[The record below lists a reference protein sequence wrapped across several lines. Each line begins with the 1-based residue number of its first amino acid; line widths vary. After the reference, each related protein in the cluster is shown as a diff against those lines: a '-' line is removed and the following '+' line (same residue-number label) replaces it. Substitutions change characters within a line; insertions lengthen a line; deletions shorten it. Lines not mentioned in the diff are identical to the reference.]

1 MLRHSSQEVGA
12 PRQESP
18 ISTHARTARCTTALS
33 QHSPPSPPQ
42 PTPSPPSPCRRR
54 HCCRCPRPCRLRTR
68 PRHRRT
74 CSPRPSARTRP
85 RHRRT
90 CSPRPSAHDGRRCT
104 RTRSHTRARTCTQ
117 PAFSACASD
126 APRLACVR
134 YRVKNLPRR
143 VLKTGVCR
151 VKTGRQTF
159 KLVDPRSEPR
169 SVGSP
174 STQRWNQGRT
184 ATGADRVQICPR
196 YAIPPPLPAL
206 GLVLVAESAQF
217 GIRVYEDRVQ
227 IQI

>member
-42 PTPSPPSPCRRR
+42 PTPSPSSPCRRR

-143 VLKTGVCR
+143 VLKTGVCALKPVVKPSNWSIRGRSRGASVVHPLSVGIRGVRQPERIGYKYVR
-151 VKTGRQTF
+151 VTRSLHYLHPCPPLAL
-159 KLVDPRSEPR
+159 LVAEVR
-169 SVGSP
+169 SV
-174 STQRWNQGRT
+174 WNQG
-184 ATGADRVQICPR
+184 I
-196 YAIPPPLPAL
+196 
-206 GLVLVAESAQF
+206 
-217 GIRVYEDRVQ
+217 
-227 IQI
+227 

>member
-143 VLKTGVCR
+143 VLKTGVCALKPV
-151 VKTGRQTF
+151 VKPSNWSIRGRSRGASVVHP
-159 KLVDPRSEPR
+159 L
-169 SVGSP
+169 SVGIRGVRQP
-174 STQRWNQGRT
+174 ERIGYKYV
-184 ATGADRVQICPR
+184 RVTRSLHPC
-196 YAIPPPLPAL
+196 PPLACL
-206 GLVLVAESAQF
+206 
-217 GIRVYEDRVQ
+217 RCW
-227 IQI
+227 

>member
-151 VKTGRQTF
+151 VKTARQT
-159 KLVDPRSEPR
+159 RSNWSIRGRSRGASVVHPL
-169 SVGSP
+169 SVGIRGVRQP
-174 STQRWNQGRT
+174 ERIGYKYV
-184 ATGADRVQICPR
+184 RVTRSLHPCP
-196 YAIPPPLPAL
+196 P
-206 GLVLVAESAQF
+206 VACLAVSW
-217 GIRVYEDRVQ
+217 
-227 IQI
+227 

>member
-1 MLRHSSQEVGA
+1 MRHSSQEVGA

-134 YRVKNLPRR
+134 YRVKNASTPRFENR
-143 VLKTGVCR
+143 GLRLKPF
-151 VKTGRQTF
+151 QTF
-159 KLVDPRSEPR
+159 KLVDPRSELR
-169 SVGSP
+169 SVGCP

-196 YAIPPPLPAL
+196 YESLHNPPPLCPPLRLA
-206 GLVLVAESAQF
+206 GSRIRSVWNQ
-217 GIRVYEDRVQ
+217 GI
-227 IQI
+227 

>member
-1 MLRHSSQEVGA
+1 MRHSSQEVGA

-74 CSPRPSARTRP
+74 CSPRPSA
-85 RHRRT
+85 
-90 CSPRPSAHDGRRCT
+90 HDGRMRDT
-104 RTRSHTRARTCTQ
+104 RTRSRTRARTCTP

-134 YRVKNLPRR
+134 HRVAFKRPLAQDEVGCAAGARAFLVVRLVCKTPREDLLNQVSR
-143 VLKTGVCR
+143 L
-151 VKTGRQTF
+151 
-159 KLVDPRSEPR
+159 R
-169 SVGSP
+169 SVHP
-174 STQRWNQGRT
+174 EQTRMT
-184 ATGADRVQICPR
+184 
-196 YAIPPPLPAL
+196 
-206 GLVLVAESAQF
+206 
-217 GIRVYEDRVQ
+217 
-227 IQI
+227 